1 MEDSSNNRS
10 IISRATAVT
19 RVGAVDV
26 MQRRD
31 RQSAQLSTYVFLLR
45 VTRDDVDD
53 VDDDDDVDDV
63 DDDNDNDNDNDND
76 DDEET
81 LRKFTVIREYTA
93 ILYASWFPE

>member
-10 IISRATAVT
+10 IISRAPATATAVT

-45 VTRDDVDD
+45 VTRDDDD
-53 VDDDDDVDDV
+53 VDDDDVDDV
-63 DDDNDNDNDNDND
+63 DDDNDNDND